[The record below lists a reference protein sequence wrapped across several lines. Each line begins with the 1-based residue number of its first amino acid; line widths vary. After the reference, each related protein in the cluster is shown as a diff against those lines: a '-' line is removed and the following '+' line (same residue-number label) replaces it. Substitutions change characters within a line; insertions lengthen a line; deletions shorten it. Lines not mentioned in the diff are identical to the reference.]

1 MQEGEQNADDE
12 CGYNCNRNFPRSGLH
27 AAGPFSKA
35 FWRSV
40 ESIIGYAVQTY
51 CDFYQTRKGMSNFH
65 TTVLDRH
72 PTHAKMGW
80 HGIMF

>member
-1 MQEGEQNADDE
+1 MPTTSAAITAIAI
-12 CGYNCNRNFPRSGLH
+12 FPGVGFMPLGPSARRSG
-27 AAGPFSKA
+27 G
-35 FWRSV
+35 RSSPSSV
-40 ESIIGYAVQTY
+40 RRVQTY